1 MSIAGGLGSQRPGS
15 APDLGAI
22 LLSEETV
29 RGLLGIVV
37 DLASSSV
44 PGVDDASVSLVVRGS
59 ERLETANASS
69 ETVRDLDQAQYQD
82 GRGPCV
88 EAIRRGTEVE
98 TRLPSERWP
107 MFSESAVQA
116 GVRTVHSVPLQVR
129 DRTTG
134 CLNLYS
140 MSVDSLEGSALES
153 ARLLARQASIVLA
166 NASALMSAELAN
178 QHLQEALVSRDVIG
192 QAKGVLMARRGLDAD
207 QAFDVLRRRSQH
219 EGRKLRDIAAEVL
232 GSIEL
237 PSDRH

>member
-1 MSIAGGLGSQRPGS
+1 MSIAGGPGLQPPGS
-15 APDLGAI
+15 VSDLGAI

-29 RGLLGIVV
+29 RGLLDIVV

-44 PGVDDASVSLVVRGS
+44 PGVDDASVSLVVQDS
-59 ERLETANASS
+59 KRLETANASS
-69 ETVRDLDQAQYQD
+69 ETVRDLDQTQYQE

-88 EAIRRGTEVE
+88 EAIRTGSEVD
-98 TRLPSERWP
+98 TRLPSDRWP
-107 MFSESAVQA
+107 IFSESAVQA

-134 CLNLYS
+134 ALNLYS
-140 MSVDSLEGSALES
+140 TSVDALEGTPLES

-166 NASALMSAELAN
+166 NASVLMSAELAN
-178 QHLQEALVSRDVIG
+178 QHLQEALASRDVIG
-192 QAKGVLMARRGLDAD
+192 QAKGVLMARRGLNAD

-232 GSIEL
+232 RSIER